1 MGEDSEPTGWWRLRP
16 ERRFP
21 LTLLLLLSAV
31 GALFQLGI
39 EFVAPIQRQL
49 SLATAWVIDV
59 LLGSYGNESF
69 RHGDTLTFQGFS
81 VRIIGECTGM
91 VEFALLA
98 AFMLA
103 FPARWKEKLR
113 GIVLGGLGI
122 DLFNLIRIVGL
133 LVLGAKAPEYFS
145 FFHIYF
151 WQVTAIGMISAIFL
165 VWTRSLEARVV

>member
-1 MGEDSEPTGWWRLRP
+1 MSEESEPTGWWRLRP

-21 LTLLLLLSAV
+21 LTLVLLLSVVA
-31 GALFQLGI
+31 ALFQLGV
-39 EFVAPIQRQL
+39 EFVDPVQQKL

-59 LLGSYGNESF
+59 LLGSVGSASF

-91 VEFALLA
+91 VEFALLT

-103 FPARWKEKLR
+103 FPARWREKLR
-113 GIVLGGLGI
+113 GIVWGGLGI
-122 DLFNLIRIVGL
+122 YLFNLIRIVGL
-133 LVLGAKAPEYFS
+133 LVLGAKAPQYFS

-151 WQVTAIGMISAIFL
+151 WQVSAIGIISLIFL
-165 VWTRSLEARVV
+165 VWTRSLEARVA

>member
-1 MGEDSEPTGWWRLRP
+1 MGEESEPTSWWRLRP

-21 LTLLLLLSAV
+21 LTLLLLLIAV
-31 GALFQLGI
+31 AAVFQLGI
-39 EFVAPIQRQL
+39 EFVDPVQRQL
-49 SLATAWVIDV
+49 SLATAWVIDG
-59 LLGSYGNESF
+59 LLGAYGNQSF

-91 VEFALLA
+91 VEFALLT

-122 DLFNLIRIVGL
+122 YIFNLIRIVGL
-133 LVLGAKAPEYFS
+133 LVLGAKAPAYFS

-151 WQVTAIGMISAIFL
+151 WQVTAIGIISAIFL
-165 VWTRSLEARVV
+165 VWTRSLDVRVA